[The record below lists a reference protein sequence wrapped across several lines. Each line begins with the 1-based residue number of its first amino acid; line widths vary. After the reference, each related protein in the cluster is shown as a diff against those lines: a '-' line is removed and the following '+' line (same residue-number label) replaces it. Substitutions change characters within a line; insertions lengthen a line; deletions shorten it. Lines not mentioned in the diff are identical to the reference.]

1 MEENN
6 NQFYNKEINKEQFS
20 EHEKK
25 EKLILDFYYL
35 QSLIETKVENKKV
48 ARELKK
54 CCAEIEGNLHQIV
67 NVDVSKKNIKN
78 YIQLKNSNFDHY
90 ILQLTKY
97 IKK

>member
-6 NQFYNKEINKEQFS
+6 NNNNNNQFS
-20 EHEKK
+20 ENEQK
-25 EKLILDFYYL
+25 EKLILDIHYL
-35 QSLIETKVENKKV
+35 KSIIESKIENKKV

-54 CCAEIEGNLHQIV
+54 CCKEIEENLNQIV
-67 NVDVSKKNIKN
+67 SVDVSKKNIKN